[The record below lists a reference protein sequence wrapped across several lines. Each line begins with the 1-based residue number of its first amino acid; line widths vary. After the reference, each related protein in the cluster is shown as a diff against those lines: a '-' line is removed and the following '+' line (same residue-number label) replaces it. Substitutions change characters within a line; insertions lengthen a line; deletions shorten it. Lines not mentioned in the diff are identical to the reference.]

1 MQFSKK
7 KRLPRLIIDFKSK
20 KMMKEFVKDAFQG
33 SIETIQA
40 DYLHLNPK
48 NYNVDIYTTKRVKA

>member
-1 MQFSKK
+1 MKK

-33 SIETIQA
+33 SIETIQE
-40 DYLHLNPK
+40 DYLHLYPK
-48 NYNVDIYTTKRVKA
+48 NYNIETYATKRVKV

>member
-1 MQFSKK
+1 MKK

-33 SIETIQA
+33 SIKTIQA

-48 NYNVDIYTTKRVKA
+48 NYNIETYATKRVKV

>member
-1 MQFSKK
+1 MKK

-48 NYNVDIYTTKRVKA
+48 N

>member
-1 MQFSKK
+1 MQK

-20 KMMKEFVKDAFQG
+20 KIMEEFVRDAFQG
-33 SIETIQA
+33 SIKTISA

-48 NYNVDIYTTKRVKA
+48 NYNVDTYATKRVKA